1 MKKVKILSLMLLMF
15 WAYGLSAQ
23 NVTITGTVT
32 DEESSETLL
41 GGSVIVKGTSNG
53 TITDFDGNYSIS
65 VSPGA
70 TLVFSYMGYNSVEIK
85 VSGQKVI
92 NVSLRADSKLL
103 DEVVVVGA
111 SFKKSDLTGAVGSV
125 DAKTLTERPVTNV
138 TQALQGRVA
147 GVLVSTGTRPG
158 DDTSIRVR
166 GINTINTNS
175 DPIYVV
181 DGLVMDNNYAGFN
194 SVNVND
200 VASIE
205 VLKDA
210 SATALY
216 GSRGANGV
224 VIITTKKGKRGE
236 GKISYDGWIGF
247 QKFADSPKTLNG
259 KQLYELRGQAY
270 FNGYKISNPDA
281 TWGDFET
288 NILNGT
294 DDVYVD
300 FERESYKNGKEYDWL
315 DEVTRTGIQQSHS
328 VGFSGGSD
336 KSSYYISFGFSD
348 LKGVVKNVG
357 QTRYTGRINAEH
369 EVKPWLKIGTNTSFT
384 RTEDE
389 RVDDY
394 VFTNARDANP
404 LQPIDKD
411 MNLLVYGS
419 KYNDTFFNPIRSL
432 MVDNDRIRN
441 RLLSSNYI
449 NINPIKGLNIRS
461 TFALDYVEQAEYKY
475 TPKAIY
481 ESTRYGMDGEAK
493 HNKDGRTNWQW
504 DNTVSYDTKFNEH
517 SITGLFGTS
526 MSKTSRAY
534 TYLNTRGFAT
544 DDFSYYNIGSGA
556 DKEQL
561 TMGSDFI
568 TETLVSYLLR
578 LNYNYAQ
585 KYYLTVTA
593 RYDGSS
599 KFAKGHQWG
608 LFPSFSAAWNITG
621 ESFMEDQKIFDIL
634 KLRVGYG
641 IVGNQNI
648 DNFAYR
654 SLYYPEV
661 KDDKVNYK
669 SNGRRGTIDA
679 SWEEQK
685 QINVGIDMAF
695 LNNRLRASIDAFH
708 IKNDDLLMKRSLP
721 KTSGYKEAIEN
732 IGAIVNKGIEL
743 SLNATVIQTKDFQWN
758 IAGNISADKNEV
770 TRLFEDMDVL
780 YKLDGDQRIE
790 KEGNLFLG
798 KSRNTIYTFKSG
810 GVAQAADMGWLSKID
825 FNGRNVN
832 PGDLYVIDADNSG
845 TITDEDRYVV
855 GSTDPK
861 FYGGFS
867 TDLSYKG
874 FEFNAVFNY
883 SYGGKKLSPYYES
896 LLGSSGTSA
905 ASKDLLN
912 AWTPENT
919 NTNIPRVIGV
929 LGSNQYARFGVDS
942 SDYIV
947 QSSSFL
953 RLSSLTLAY
962 TLPKATAKKLS
973 LDNVR
978 FYATGTNLFCITNYK
993 GYDPETG
1000 DWYPPTRM
1008 YTFGINLSF

>member
-1 MKKVKILSLMLLMF
+1 MKKVKKLSLILLMF
-15 WAYGLSAQ
+15 WTCALSAQ
-23 NVTITGTVT
+23 NITVTGTVT
-32 DEESSETLL
+32 DADTSETLL
-41 GGSVIVKGTSNG
+41 GGSVMVKGTSNG
-53 TITDFDGNYSIS
+53 TITDFDGKYTIS
-65 VSPGA
+65 ASPDA
-70 TLVFSYMGYNSVEIK
+70 TLIFSYMGYNNKEVK
-85 VSGQKVI
+85 VNGQKVI
-92 NVSLRADSKLL
+92 NVTLSADSKLL
-103 DEVVVVGA
+103 EEVVVVGA

-125 DAKTLTERPVTNV
+125 SSKTLTERPVTNV

-147 GVLVSTGTRPG
+147 GVLVQTGTRPG

-166 GINTINTNS
+166 GINTINTGT

-181 DGLVMDNNYAGFN
+181 DGLVMDNQYAGFN

-216 GSRGANGV
+216 GSRGSNGV
-224 VIITTKKGKRGE
+224 VLITTKKGKKGE
-236 GKISYDGWIGF
+236 GKISYDGWVGF
-247 QKFADSPKTLNG
+247 QKFANTPKTMG
-259 KQLYELRGQAY
+259 AKQLYELREKAY
-270 FNGYKISNPDA
+270 FNSYMIHNPNGN
-281 TWGDFET
+281 WNEFET

-294 DDVYVD
+294 NDVFVD
-300 FERESYKNGKEYDWL
+300 FERESYRNGKDYDWL

-328 VGFSGGSD
+328 LNFSGGTD
-336 KSSYYISFGFSD
+336 KGSYYLSFGYFD

-357 QTRYTGRINAEH
+357 QTRYTGRINADH
-369 EVKPWLKIGTNTSFT
+369 QVKPWLKVGTNTSFT

-389 RVDDY
+389 LVDDY
-394 VFTNARDANP
+394 IFTNARNGNP
-404 LQPIDKD
+404 LQPIDPD
-411 MNLLVYGS
+411 MKLLAYGS
-419 KYNDTFFNPIRSL
+419 KVDEGFFNPIRSL
-432 MVDNDRIRN
+432 MIDNDRIRN

-449 NINPIKGLNIRS
+449 NINPIEGLNIRS
-461 TFALDYVEQAEYKY
+461 TFSLDYVEQAEYKY
-475 TPKAIY
+475 TPKAVE
-481 ESTRYGMDGEAK
+481 ESTRYGMNGEAK

-504 DNTVSYDTKFNEH
+504 DNTISYDTKFKDH

-556 DKEQL
+556 DLDQL

-578 LNYNYAQ
+578 FNYNYAQ
-585 KYYLTVTA
+585 RYYLTATA

-599 KFAKGHQWG
+599 KFAKGNQWG
-608 LFPSFSAAWNITG
+608 LFPSFSAAWNVAG

-654 SLYYPEV
+654 SLYYPRV
-661 KDDKVNYK
+661 KDNEVEYK
-669 SNGRRGTIDA
+669 SNGRRGTLDV

-685 QINVGIDMAF
+685 QLNVGVDMAF
-695 LNNRLRASIDAFH
+695 LNNRLRASLDVFY
-708 IKNDDLLMKRSLP
+708 IKNDDLLMTRSLP
-721 KTSGYKEAIEN
+721 TISGYEKAIEN
-732 IGAIVNKGIEL
+732 IGAIENKGIEL
-743 SLNATVIQTKDFQWN
+743 SLSSTIIQTKDFQWN
-758 IAGNISADKNEV
+758 LAGNISADKNKV
-770 TRLFEDMDVL
+770 TRLFANVDAV
-780 YKLDGDQRIE
+780 YKISDDQTVE
-790 KEGNLFLG
+790 KKGNLFIG
-798 KSRNTIYTFKSG
+798 KSRNTIYTYKSG
-810 GVAQAADMGWLSKID
+810 GVAQAGDMAWLNTID

-832 PGDLYVIDADNSG
+832 PGDLYILDADKSG
-845 TITDEDRYVV
+845 TITEADKYVV

-861 FYGGFS
+861 LYGGFS

-874 FEFNAVFNY
+874 LELNAVFNY
-883 SYGGKKLSPYYES
+883 SYGGKELSPYYES
-896 LLGSSGTSA
+896 LMSSTGTSI
-905 ASKDLLN
+905 ASKDLQN

-919 NTNIPRVIGV
+919 NTNIPRVIANFG
-929 LGSNQYARFGVDS
+929 NYTYPRFGVGD
-942 SDYIV
+942 SDYSV
-947 QSSSFL
+947 QSTSFL

-962 TLPKATAKKLS
+962 TLPNKTTKKLL
-973 LDNVR
+973 LDRVR
-978 FYATGTNLFCITNYK
+978 LYATGTNLFCITNYK

-1008 YTFGINLSF
+1008 YTFGVNLSF

>member
-1 MKKVKILSLMLLMF
+1 MKKVKILSLILFMF
-15 WAYGLSAQ
+15 WAYNLSAQ
-23 NVTITGTVT
+23 NITVT
-32 DEESSETLL
+32 GKVTDADSSETLL
-41 GGSVIVKGTSNG
+41 GGSVMVKGTSNG
-53 TITDFDGNYSIS
+53 TITDFDGNYTIS
-65 VSPGA
+65 VPTGA
-70 TLVFSYMGYNSVEIK
+70 TLVFSYMGYDSVEIK
-85 VSGQKVI
+85 VGGQRVI
-92 NVSLRADSKLL
+92 NASLRPDSKLL

-111 SFKKSDLTGAVGSV
+111 SFKKSDLTGAVASV
-125 DAKTLTERPVTNV
+125 SAKTLTERPVTNI

-166 GINTINTNS
+166 GINTINTGT

-181 DGLVMDNNYAGFN
+181 DGLVMDNGYSGFN

-200 VASIE
+200 VASVE

-224 VIITTKKGKRGE
+224 VLITTKKGKRGE
-236 GKISYDGWIGF
+236 GKITYDGWVGF
-247 QKFADSPKTLNG
+247 QKFADTPKTMNA

-270 FNGYKISNPDA
+270 FNGYMIHNPNSN
-281 TWGDFET
+281 WNEFET
-288 NILNGT
+288 NILNGSNE
-294 DDVYVD
+294 VYVD
-300 FERESYKNGKEYDWL
+300 FERDSYKNGKNYDWL
-315 DEVTRTGIQQSHS
+315 DEVTQTGIQQSHS

-336 KSSYYISFGFSD
+336 KSTYYVSFGYFD

-357 QTRYTGRINAEH
+357 QTRYTGRFNAEH
-369 EVKPWLKIGTNTSFT
+369 EVKPWIKIGTNTSFT

-394 VFTNARDANP
+394 IFTNARNGNP
-404 LQPIDKD
+404 LQPIDPD
-411 MNLLVYGS
+411 MDLLVYGN
-419 KYNDTFFNPIRSL
+419 KFDNTFFNPLRSL
-432 MVDNDRIRN
+432 LIDNDRIRN
-441 RLLSSNYI
+441 RVLSSNFI

-461 TFALDYVEQAEYKY
+461 TFSLDYVEQSEYKY
-475 TPKAIY
+475 TPKAIF
-481 ESTRYGMDGEAK
+481 ESTRYGTKGEAK

-504 DNTVSYDTKFNEH
+504 DNTVSYDTKFDKH

-526 MSKTSRAY
+526 MSKTSRQY
-534 TYLNTRGFAT
+534 TYLNTYGFAT
-544 DDFSYYNIGSGA
+544 DDFSYYNIGAGS

-561 TMGSDFI
+561 QMGSDFI
-568 TETLVSYLLR
+568 TETLLSYLLR
-578 LNYNYAQ
+578 FNYNYAQ

-608 LFPSFSAAWNITG
+608 IFPSFSAAWNVTG
-621 ESFMEDQKIFDIL
+621 ESFMEGQKVFDML

-648 DNFAYR
+648 DNYAYR
-654 SLYYPEV
+654 SLYYPSI
-661 KDDKVNYK
+661 KDNQVAYT
-669 SNGRRGTIDA
+669 SNGRRGTEDV

-685 QINVGIDMAF
+685 QLNIGVDMAF
-695 LNNRLRASIDAFH
+695 LNNRLRASIDAFY

-721 KTSGYKEAIEN
+721 QTSGFKEAIEN
-732 IGAIVNKGIEL
+732 IGAIENKGIEL
-743 SLNATVIQTKDFQWN
+743 SLSATLVQTKDFQWTLS
-758 IAGNISADKNEV
+758 GNISADKNKV
-770 TRLFEDMDVL
+770 TRLFEDVDAV
-780 YKLDGDQRIE
+780 YKISSDQVVE

-798 KSRNTIYTFKSG
+798 KSRNTIYTYKSG
-810 GVAQAADMGWLSKID
+810 GVAQAGDMAWLNTID
-825 FNGRNVN
+825 FNGRYVN
-832 PGDLYVIDADNSG
+832 PGDLYILDADGSK
-845 TITDEDRYVV
+845 TITEADKYIV

-874 FEFNAVFNY
+874 FELNAVFNY

-896 LLGSSGTSA
+896 LLGSIGNSI
-905 ASKDLLN
+905 ASTDLLN

-929 LGSNQYARFGVDS
+929 LGDNKYPRFGVGD
-942 SDYIV
+942 SDYAV

-962 TLPKATAKKLS
+962 NLPLKTAKKMF

-978 FYATGTNLFCITNYK
+978 LYATGTNLFCITNYK